1 MRRSSRTA
9 LGPFFVLL
17 FCLTFA
23 ADAFAQAPFDKAE
36 FAARRAKIF
45 EQMADG
51 VGVVFADEQHVHAVK
66 FRQSPDFFY
75 LTGVEEPGAVLLL
88 DGKTKQAILYAHK
101 RPEWKVNVEG
111 PGVLNET

>member
-45 EQMADG
+45 EQLADG
-51 VGVVFADEQHVHAVK
+51 VGVVFAGEKHVHAVK
-66 FRQSPDFFY
+66 FRQAPDFFY

-88 DGKTKQAILYAHK
+88 VGPRRQAVLFAHK
-101 RPEWKVNVEG
+101 RSEQEVNVEG
-111 PGVLNET
+111 PGI